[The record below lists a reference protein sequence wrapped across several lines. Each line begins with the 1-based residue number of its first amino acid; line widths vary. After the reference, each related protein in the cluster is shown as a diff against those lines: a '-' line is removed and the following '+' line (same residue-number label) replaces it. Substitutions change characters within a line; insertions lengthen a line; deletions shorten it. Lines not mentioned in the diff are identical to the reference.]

1 MLRHFIKIN
10 EIKVIEII
18 DDGLEVFAIDLINI
32 KYIKLNDC
40 YSINSALIEL
50 NENNIA
56 SKIVY
61 NNRTKKIKP
70 FLKNN

>member
-1 MLRHFIKIN
+1 MSHYIIIN
-10 EIKVIEII
+10 GVKVVEII
-18 DDGLEVFAIDLINI
+18 DDGIEVFAIDLINN

-56 SKIVY
+56 STIVDD
-61 NNRTKKIKP
+61 NRFKKIISIEKK
-70 FLKNN
+70 L